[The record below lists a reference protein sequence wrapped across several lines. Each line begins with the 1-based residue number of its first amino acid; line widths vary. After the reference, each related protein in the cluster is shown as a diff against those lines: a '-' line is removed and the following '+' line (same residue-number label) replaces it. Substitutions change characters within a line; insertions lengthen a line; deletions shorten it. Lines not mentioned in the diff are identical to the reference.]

1 MKQMIFINT
10 SVQPDR
16 FCFVHLI
23 SVKQENW
30 LRGWALSNLQ
40 THQLP
45 GFSCQ
50 LQTLDL
56 THFPKRN
63 MKATPLWH
71 VLSGR
76 LHSTTCLSYGNPAA
90 SRQSPAAQWVP
101 SADGLTSEDSHGVTK
116 KEEQD
121 YEWPPGIWDFR
132 GHLQIFQRPD
142 YLHVP
147 SYRALSVQPSS
158 TGSTQTQRR
167 RATRNSYH
175 RSAGLRGHR
184 TYGAGLNMR
193 FLQLPEKFVSTL
205 HMMSRKVQKISPFW
219 RERGRRTLM
228 FKCLTTFFTALN

>member
-1 MKQMIFINT
+1 MKQMIFMNT

-158 TGSTQTQRR
+158 TGSTQRETP
-167 RATRNSYH
+167 SH
-175 RSAGLRGHR
+175 EE
-184 TYGAGLNMR
+184 
-193 FLQLPEKFVSTL
+193 QLP
-205 HMMSRKVQKISPFW
+205 QISW
-219 RERGRRTLM
+219 
-228 FKCLTTFFTALN
+228 TAGPQNLRCRIKHEISSAAWEVCFNTSYDE